1 VKAEVDA
8 MAKLDFQHWRIKH
21 RAWRTKLKS
30 FLEGEETLTR
40 EQATSHKDCGLG
52 KWLYGGGLEQYRHI
66 SEMKALEKVHITLHD
81 TVRNII
87 TLKDAGKDAEAKTE
101 YAKIA
106 AISDEVI
113 ALLTKVEEKAKS
125 EL

>member
-1 VKAEVDA
+1 

-21 RAWRTKLKS
+21 RTWRTKLKS
-30 FLEGEETLTR
+30 FLDGEETLTR

-52 KWLYGGGLEQYRHI
+52 KWLYSGGLEQYRHI
-66 SEMKALEKVHITLHD
+66 KEMQTLEKVHITLHD
-81 TVRNII
+81 TVRKII
-87 TLKDAGKDAEAKTE
+87 SLKNAGKEAEAKTE

-106 AISDEVI
+106 TISDEVI
-113 ALLTKVEEKAKS
+113 ELLTRIEEKAKA